1 VTLALNEEAGQVHFV
16 AISSKELESM
26 KRIMEIGTYKA
37 GDSRLE
43 VLDLTNLEVTVNEN
57 AAVFV
62 GRTTVTSLT
71 AGQTASDSYHISR
84 TYLKQRSQW
93 RLVASERNRLG
104 KPNIRPAKHIYR
116 SAA

>member
-1 VTLALNEEAGQVHFV
+1 
-16 AISSKELESM
+16 M
-26 KRIMEIGTYKA
+26 KRIVEIGTYKA

-62 GRTTVTSLT
+62 GRTTVTSLI

-84 TYLKQRSQW
+84 TYLKQHSQW
-93 RLVASERNRLG
+93 RLVSSQRDRLA
-104 KPNIRPAKHIYR
+104 KANISSAKRIYR

>member
-1 VTLALNEEAGQVHFV
+1 
-16 AISSKELESM
+16 M

-43 VLDLTNLEVTVNEN
+43 VLDLTNLEVTVNED

-62 GRTTVTSLT
+62 GRSTVTSLI
-71 AGQTASDSYHISR
+71 AGQTASDSYQINR
-84 TYLKQRSQW
+84 TYLKQDSQW
-93 RLVASERNRLG
+93 RLVASQRDHL
-104 KPNIRPAKHIYR
+104 AKANTKVAKRIYR

>member
-1 VTLALNEEAGQVHFV
+1 
-16 AISSKELESM
+16 M

-37 GDSRLE
+37 GNSRLE

-62 GRTTVTSLT
+62 GRTTVTSLI

-84 TYLKQRSQW
+84 TYLKQHSQW
-93 RLVASERNRLG
+93 RLVSSERNRLV
-104 KPNIRPAKHIYR
+104 KANIRAAKHIYK

>member
-1 VTLALNEEAGQVHFV
+1 
-16 AISSKELESM
+16 M

-43 VLDLTNLEVTVNEN
+43 VLDLTKLDVTVNEN
-57 AAVFV
+57 SAVFV

-84 TYLKQRSQW
+84 TYLKQHSQW
-93 RLVASERNRLG
+93 RLVASQRNRLV
-104 KPNIRPAKHIYR
+104 KASIRAAKQSYR
-116 SAA
+116 SA

>member
-1 VTLALNEEAGQVHFV
+1 
-16 AISSKELESM
+16 M

-37 GDSRLE
+37 GNSRLE

-57 AAVFV
+57 DAVFV
-62 GRTTVTSLT
+62 GRTTVTSLI
-71 AGQTASDSYHISR
+71 AGQTASDSYQISR

-93 RLVASERNRLG
+93 RLVASQRDLLA
-104 KPNIRPAKHIYR
+104 KANIRVAKHIRR

>member
-1 VTLALNEEAGQVHFV
+1 MTLALNEEAGQVQFV

-62 GRTTVTSLT
+62 GRTTVTSLI
-71 AGQTASDSYHISR
+71 AGQIVSDSYHISR
-84 TYLKQRSQW
+84 TYMKDHSQW
-93 RLVASERNRLG
+93 RLVASERNRLV
-104 KPNIRPAKHIYR
+104 KANIRAAKHIYR

>member
-1 VTLALNEEAGQVHFV
+1 
-16 AISSKELESM
+16 M

-62 GRTTVTSLT
+62 GRTTVTSLI
-71 AGQTASDSYHISR
+71 AGQIVSDSYHISR
-84 TYLKQRSQW
+84 TYMKDHSQW
-93 RLVASERNRLG
+93 RLVTSQRNRLV
-104 KPNIRPAKHIYR
+104 KADIRAPKHIYK
-116 SAA
+116 AAA